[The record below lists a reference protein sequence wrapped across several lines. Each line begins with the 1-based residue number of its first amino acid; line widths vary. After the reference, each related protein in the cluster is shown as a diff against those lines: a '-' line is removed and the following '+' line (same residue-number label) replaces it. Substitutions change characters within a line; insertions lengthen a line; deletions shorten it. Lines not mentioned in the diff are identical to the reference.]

1 MKKSTFQQRQQDLI
15 DPAEAYHAQR
25 RHGGAP
31 NNRPSMISASINTNS
46 NTAGGRYTFD
56 PATSM
61 SNATPGN
68 QVISPNSSNNFHQM
82 GEKIGSEN
90 QLGSLID
97 IQPKKLHSINSNNNN
112 NVPPSSSDA
121 YTNRKMNNS
130 KINVKALNAQNQVSS
145 AAPQELSPR
154 LQQ

>member
-25 RHGGAP
+25 RHGGGVPPP

-46 NTAGGRYTFD
+46 NTGGRYTFD
-56 PATSM
+56 PATSI

-68 QVISPNSSNNFHQM
+68 QVISPNSSNNFQLM

-97 IQPKKLHSINSNNNN
+97 IQPKKLHSINSNLNNN
-112 NVPPSSSDA
+112 NHPCTSSSDA
-121 YTNRKMNNS
+121 YNNRKQHNSS
-130 KINVKALNAQNQVSS
+130 KINVKANAN
-145 AAPQELSPR
+145 A
-154 LQQ
+154 